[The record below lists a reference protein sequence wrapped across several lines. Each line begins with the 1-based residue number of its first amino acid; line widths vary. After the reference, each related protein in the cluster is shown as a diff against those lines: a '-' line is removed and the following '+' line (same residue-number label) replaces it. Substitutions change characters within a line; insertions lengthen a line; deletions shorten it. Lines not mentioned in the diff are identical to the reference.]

1 MPAKYTSI
9 GLERQKFDELLEVKE
24 QWQRRA
30 GRRFYWGDFLMMLVT
45 LQERPVDPVPTAE
58 LHQDEQPLSEEQ
70 LRAEGF
76 EYDEA
81 LTQEFNRTFDR
92 TGTLSEEEIESIAKR
107 VAELVIEKLRA
118 SGVKSHHQMLLSG
131 RSHHDED

>member
-1 MPAKYTSI
+1 MVARYTSI
-9 GLERQKFDELLEVKE
+9 GLERQKFDELVEVKE

-45 LQERPVDPVPTAE
+45 LHESPGGAVPTAD

-81 LTQEFNRTFDR
+81 LTQEFNRTFGR

-107 VAELVIEKLRA
+107 VAELVIEKLRT
-118 SGVKSHHQMLLSG
+118 SGGV
-131 RSHHDED
+131 

>member
-1 MPAKYTSI
+1 MKSKYTSI
-9 GLERQKFDELLEVKE
+9 GIERYKFDELLEVKE

-45 LQERPVDPVPTAE
+45 LQDRPGDAVPTAE

-70 LRAEGF
+70 LRAMGV
-76 EYDEA
+76 EYNEE
-81 LTQEFNRTFDR
+81 LTQEFNRTFGR

-107 VAELVIEKLRA
+107 VAELVIEKLRT
-118 SGVKSHHQMLLSG
+118 SGGV
-131 RSHHDED
+131 